1 MSNING
7 FFVPGSIS
15 GSYVASK
22 RNEEGSFKYYSQA
35 ISTGIQRQAALQDL
49 EKSYEDVIS
58 KAYNSYLANQKAIN
72 ASNMGQ
78 GYKEMYEQAAQD
90 NLLAQQAEAANSVS
104 SAKAQLLTQ
113 EAEAQNLIK
122 QQYQTEV
129 ANLDRVANSMSNYLN
144 FVKSLEGGLNY
155 LSQLSGKTLTE
166 DTLAEDIYD
175 TLYEAQPYDLTSS
188 EDDSI
193 KGMAFSEWL
202 HSQMKDTE
210 ADRVFEQWLY
220 GGGWQDFKKST
231 GLYTE
236 QTEEGKK
243 YAEIEKARQEEYAKN
258 LAEYEKQQEEA
269 RLAELSKTLG
279 MSAEE
284 YTKLSES
291 SVASGAT
298 INNNK
303 GKGQGRFTTLGDTVT
318 DKYGNTWEY
327 AAQGNLS
334 QYGNKAFKDSGIKL
348 YADAIG
354 ISTDRLKAMSN
365 GDIFKVGE
373 QYYMFQRYSNGNFNV
388 RKITKK

>member
-7 FFVPGSIS
+7 FFVPGSRS

-22 RNEEGSFKYYSQA
+22 RNEEGSFKYDSQA

-49 EKSYEDVIS
+49 EKSYEEVIS

-72 ASNMGQ
+72 ASTMGQ
-78 GYKEMYEQAAQD
+78 GYKEMYEQAALD
-90 NLLAQQAEAANSVS
+90 NLLAQQSEAANSVS

-113 EAEAQNLIK
+113 EAEAQNAIQ
-122 QQYQTEV
+122 QQYQAEV
-129 ANLDRVANSMSNYLN
+129 ANLDRVADSMSNYLN
-144 FVKSLEGGLNY
+144 FVKSLEGGLDY

-175 TLYEAQPYDLTSS
+175 TLYEAQPYDLRGM

-202 HSQMKDTE
+202 HGQMKDTE
-210 ADRVFEQWLY
+210 ADRAFEQWLY

-269 RLAELSKTLG
+269 KRK
-279 MSAEE
+279 AEE
-284 YTKLSES
+284 EAKRKAEEARKNDPNYQGYI
-291 SVASGAT
+291 ASGGNYSAAKGGAVSMGSQT
-298 INNNK
+298 SINISKALNTESKLDSGEWKK
-303 GKGQGRFTTLGDTVT
+303 GDIIKYNGKYYKIVDVRTKWNRAG
-318 DKYGNTWEY
+318 KYGHVSY
-327 AAQGNLS
+327 
-334 QYGNKAFKDSGIKL
+334 
-348 YADAIG
+348 
-354 ISTDRLKAMSN
+354 
-365 GDIFKVGE
+365 
-373 QYYMFQRYSNGNFNV
+373 QRINY
-388 RKITKK
+388 